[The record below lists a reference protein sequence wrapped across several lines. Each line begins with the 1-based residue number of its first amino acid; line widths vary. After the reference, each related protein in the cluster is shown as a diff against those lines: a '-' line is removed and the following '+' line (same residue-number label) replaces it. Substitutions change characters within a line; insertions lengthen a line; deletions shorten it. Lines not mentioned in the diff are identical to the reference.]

1 MRKLVLLFAAGL
13 LFALPSVVSADVI
26 TIQAPKTAPNQ
37 GSGGP
42 NQFNLDHHDAY
53 TWRIAGIDL
62 TGRSITSATLTF
74 HNISNWDTHANM
86 LFVHL
91 LDTAR
96 SFSSANGTHS
106 ATVNGVTSFQDAPA
120 NQVPVIDIN
129 DDFAGARFLSNPLV
143 DPGTGNTFLT
153 AQSFTTTGGDFV
165 YTFTASQLQILST
178 YFLNGSDIAFG
189 FDPDC
194 HFWNDGIT
202 FSFTTAPTATPEP
215 TTLALLGTGL
225 AGLYYRR
232 KRKQQKTHLVN

>member
-62 TGRSITSATLTF
+62 TGRSITAATLTF
-74 HNISNWDTHANM
+74 HNISNWDSHANM

-106 ATVNGVTSFQDAPA
+106 ATVNGSGGSGEEPAPGA
-120 NQVPVIDIN
+120 SHATKVNQ
-129 DDFAGARFLSNPLV
+129 FARPSSWGLQQRESHRNPCSMTNV
-143 DPGTGNTFLT
+143 GPWP
-153 AQSFTTTGGDFV
+153 A
-165 YTFTASQLQILST
+165 IL
-178 YFLNGSDIAFG
+178 
-189 FDPDC
+189 
-194 HFWNDGIT
+194 
-202 FSFTTAPTATPEP
+202 
-215 TTLALLGTGL
+215 
-225 AGLYYRR
+225 
-232 KRKQQKTHLVN
+232 